1 MTEAHKNL
9 LFLVACS
16 VGLFLVS
23 LLTRSLIP
31 VDETRYTS
39 VAWEMWLRGDYLV
52 PHLNGATY
60 SHKPPLLFWLFML
73 GWQVFGVNEWW
84 PRVIPL
90 LFSLGSLYLVHVLAR
105 QLWPAR
111 DVHLYAPVILL
122 GFTIWLFFSTAVM
135 FDMMLAF
142 FVMLAIYG
150 MVRALSGDGRH
161 WWYLTGLAWGLG
173 MLAKG
178 PVIFVHTLPIL
189 LLVRVWVQSERA
201 VPMGQM
207 VKGFLTALVMSVFI
221 ILAWVIPALLSPSG
235 GWEDYGRSLLLGQNI
250 ERALKAPNDALAWW
264 YYLPVLPFLLFPWF
278 YWGGVWKSL
287 FCKRDNALLGDRG
300 VRFSLVWSVSVIIIF
315 SLISGKKVHYLL
327 PILPAIAM
335 LFGAAM
341 DRSKVVAGR
350 GSMLVVTFIYV
361 LIAIGMGY
369 AAMMYPVDEK
379 PYWLANVSNWAW
391 LPFLLLAMAGIW
403 LSRGTLLSQARLITL
418 QSMLLL
424 AVLHFTVFVP
434 AMQGYGLKDISLK
447 VRALQEKGMTVAHVG
462 KYQDEFH
469 FLGRL
474 EQPLVLLHEAG
485 VPVWLGNHPDA
496 YVISYRY
503 IPCGQAMEP
512 AMFMRLYRNG
522 QCVTL
527 RTSVQQ
533 KEYLKKL
540 SDNAGV

>member
-1 MTEAHKNL
+1 
-9 LFLVACS
+9 
-16 VGLFLVS
+16 
-23 LLTRSLIP
+23 
-31 VDETRYTS
+31 
-39 VAWEMWLRGDYLV
+39 
-52 PHLNGATY
+52 
-60 SHKPPLLFWLFML
+60 
-73 GWQVFGVNEWW
+73 
-84 PRVIPL
+84 
-90 LFSLGSLYLVHVLAR
+90 
-105 QLWPAR
+105 
-111 DVHLYAPVILL
+111 
-122 GFTIWLFFSTAVM
+122 
-135 FDMMLAF
+135 
-142 FVMLAIYG
+142 
-150 MVRALSGDGRH
+150 
-161 WWYLTGLAWGLG
+161 

-485 VPVWLGNHPDA
+485 VPVWLANHPDA